1 MHEIVPE
8 HRIKV
13 VRFNSGERFPVV
25 LDRAGM
31 PLCEPVP
38 YLWRRRNEGRALNTL
53 ESNART
59 LAMVHDFFRANDI
72 DFRVRVP
79 AGRVLDQA
87 EASAL
92 ADHLRTIGKRTETIQ
107 TRLRA
112 KYPDLP
118 VVEIVNLQEWH
129 RRRWR
134 AAHYV
139 EWLVDRVR
147 RELDLP
153 TIEFARITDELEKAK
168 LLIFD
173 GRKPPNNPP
182 QAALSLKESLLLL
195 DTIRPGSD
203 TNPFP
208 EAIQFRNFAMISTYW
223 ENGLRRSEVLGLK
236 GVDLSPQHAPPT
248 LNLVRHVG
256 DDEDSRAR
264 PPSVKTMPR
273 IVPITPLLHGV
284 LWEYLTVH
292 RRKLEV
298 SFRERGDKAALRR
311 LKSHSY
317 IFVGSQGAPLS
328 QSGVYK
334 IFETLRMTLR
344 MRTGGLPV
352 SLTPHALRRTW
363 NDMFTELGREN
374 LGPREAQIREYLMGW
389 VRGSKQ
395 PAHYARQS
403 TQREAAR
410 LMLEMQRQWM
420 ARGEEMK
427 R

>member
-8 HRIKV
+8 HRIKM

-31 PLCEPVP
+31 PLCEAVP
-38 YLWRRRNEGRALNTL
+38 YLWRRRSEGRALNTL

-59 LAMVHDFFRANDI
+59 LAMVHDFFCANGI

-79 AGRVLDQA
+79 ELRVLDQA

-92 ADHLRTIGKRTETIQ
+92 AEHLRTIGKRTQTIQ
-107 TRLRA
+107 TRLKA
-112 KYPDLP
+112 KYPDLD
-118 VVEIVNLQEWH
+118 VADIVNPQEWH

-134 AAHYV
+134 AADYV
-139 EWLVDRVR
+139 EWLVDQVR
-147 RELDLP
+147 RELNLP
-153 TIEFARITDELEKAK
+153 TIEYARITDELGKTK

-173 GRKPPNNPP
+173 GRKPPNTLP
-182 QAALSLKESLLLL
+182 QPALSLEQSLLLL

-208 EAIQFRNFAMISTYW
+208 ETSQFRNFALISTYW

-236 GVDLSPQHAPPT
+236 GDDLSPQHASPT
-248 LNLVRHVG
+248 LSLVRHLG
-256 DDEDSRAR
+256 DAEDSRAR

-284 LWEYLTVH
+284 LWEYLAVH
-292 RRKLEV
+292 RRKLEA
-298 SFRERGDKAALRR
+298 SFREKGDKAALRR

-317 IFVGSQGAPLS
+317 IFVGSKGAPLS

-334 IFETLRMTLR
+334 IFETLRMR
-344 MRTGGLPV
+344 MGDLPV
-352 SLTPHALRRTW
+352 NVTPHALRRTW
-363 NDMFTELGREN
+363 NDIFTELGQET
-374 LGPREAQIREYLMGW
+374 LGPRETQIREYLMGW

-395 PAHYARQS
+395 PAHYARLS

-410 LMLEMQRQWM
+410 IILEMQRQWI
-420 ARGEEMK
+420 AQREEMK